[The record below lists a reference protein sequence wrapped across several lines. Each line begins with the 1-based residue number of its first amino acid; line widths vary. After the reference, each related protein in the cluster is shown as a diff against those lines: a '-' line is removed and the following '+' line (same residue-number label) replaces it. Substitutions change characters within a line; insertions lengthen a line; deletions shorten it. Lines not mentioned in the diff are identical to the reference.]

1 MWRVEYVLVCGDE
14 VLPSF
19 STQLVVYHANMYGD
33 RDDISFDVDRR
44 VCACTS
50 RVIVAPFSIQQ

>member
-14 VLPSF
+14 LLPSF

-33 RDDISFDVDRR
+33 RDVL
-44 VCACTS
+44 VLML
-50 RVIVAPFSIQQ
+50 IVEFVLVRAE